1 MTDAQ
6 ARWAWTLIDALA
18 RAGVR
23 DVVLSPGSRS
33 TPFVLAAARHSE
45 LACHDVF
52 DERSAGFFAIGQAR
66 ATGRPSVLLCTS
78 GTAAAHYYPAVIE
91 AAQAF
96 VPLVVLSADR
106 PFELQHCGANQT
118 VDQTR
123 LFGAHVRHFAD
134 VGMPA
139 DSERALA
146 ALRRTAVQ
154 AVTVASSPT
163 PGPVH
168 LNLHAGKPLEP
179 SVPSEGAGAET
190 EVAGGATRVYAT
202 PVAPSSEAVRDLAEL
217 LASTDRG
224 VIVAG
229 PAPLAA
235 ADTREAVFALAQR
248 TGWPLCAEATSQ
260 LRFARTAEVPRFDAF
275 DWIWGS
281 EAGRARARPD
291 AVLQLGAAP
300 TSAGFERLTADGTV
314 RRFVVAPHGWP
325 DPTSTAEAMLRCDV
339 HLTVRAVLDT
349 LGNGRP
355 AHGDFAH
362 TLAELDGLVWG
373 TVASELQAPELSEAR
388 VAADVVRACDQRALL
403 MVGNSLPVR
412 HLDAWVRGGG
422 RDVAVASQRGVSG
435 IDGLVSGAAG
445 LAHGAYRPTVLLVG
459 DVSFLHDVNGLA
471 AARHVKSPLVVVVLH
486 NGGGRIFEQLPLGAR
501 DDLRAHMPHFTT
513 PHGAAL
519 EHAAALY
526 RHRHV
531 RVDEPSALRSALA
544 SAVGAE
550 GTTVLEAVV
559 PPEGAA
565 AQRQRVAG
573 VLQDALESGQSS
585 PAAR

>member
-1 MTDAQ
+1 MTDVQ
-6 ARWAWTLIDALA
+6 ARWAWTLIEALA

-33 TPFVLAAARHSE
+33 TPFVIAAARHPD

-66 ATGRPSVLLCTS
+66 ATGRPSILLCTS

-118 VDQTR
+118 VDQTH

-134 VGMPA
+134 VGPPA
-139 DSERALA
+139 DSDRALA

-154 AVTVASSPT
+154 AVAVASSPT

-168 LNLHAGKPLEP
+168 LNLHASKPLEP
-179 SVPSEGAGAET
+179 SLPSEGAEP
-190 EVAGGATRVYAT
+190 AGGVVGSASRVYGA
-202 PVAPSSEAVRDLAEL
+202 PLAPSPTAVQDLADL

-235 ADTREAVFALAQR
+235 VDTREAVFALARR

-260 LRFARTAEVPRFDAF
+260 LRFARTTDVPRFDAF
-275 DWIWGS
+275 DWVWRS
-281 EAGRARARPD
+281 EGGRARARPD
-291 AVLQLGAAP
+291 AVLQLGAPP
-300 TSAGFERLTADGTV
+300 TSGGFERLVSDRTV

-325 DPTSTAEAMLRCDV
+325 DPTSTAEAMLSCDV
-339 HLTVRAVLDT
+339 DLTVRAVLDA
-349 LGNGRP
+349 LGEGRP

-362 TLAELDGLVWG
+362 TLTELDALVWG

-412 HLDAWVRGGG
+412 HLDAWVRGGD
-422 RDVAVASQRGVSG
+422 RDVSVASQRGASG
-435 IDGLVSGAAG
+435 IDGLISGAAG
-445 LAHGAYRPTVLLVG
+445 LAHGADQPTVLLVG

-471 AARHVKSPLVVVVLH
+471 AARHVKGPLVVVVLH
-486 NGGGRIFEQLPLGAR
+486 NGGGRIFDQLPLGAR

-519 EHAAALY
+519 EHAAGLY
-526 RHRHV
+526 GHRHV
-531 RVDEPSALRSALA
+531 RVDAPSALRSALA
-544 SAVGAE
+544 SAVGTE

-559 PPEGAA
+559 PPDGAA

-573 VLQDALESGQSS
+573 ALVEARQD
-585 PAAR
+585 